1 MKIQSALLLDAI
13 VGNEQEDRSSFSP
26 FDVSGAVRAKHVPFA
41 KHFDAI
47 FLADHG
53 TMECVG
59 ALREAIAYRELN
71 PGCTIT
77 VIRRVSEDCGETEAL
92 LRSLA
97 PRVDD
102 QQLSVPAKA
111 LRPFVASQNNLEV
124 LISDEAVL
132 FEYAA

>member
-1 MKIQSALLLDAI
+1 MKPQASLLLDAI
-13 VGNEQEDRSSFSP
+13 AGDLAENFSSCFP
-26 FDVSGAVRAKHVPFA
+26 FELRGMVRAKHVPFT
-41 KHFDAI
+41 KDFDAI
-47 FLADHG
+47 FLVDHG

-59 ALREAIAYRELN
+59 ALREAIAYRKLN

-77 VIRRVSEDCGETEAL
+77 VIRRVSADCGETEAL

-102 QQLSVPAKA
+102 QGLSVPANA
-111 LRPFVASQNNLEV
+111 LRPLLGTQNNFEV
-124 LISDEAVL
+124 LISDDAVL